1 MPGGSRKAASSP
13 KALNPSTLNRCKPG
27 AGKPPQDRQRGG
39 YAEFGAPGAFW
50 FMPVSALGFR
60 IGDWVLG
67 LRVYRL
73 GFKAGAVKVKDC
85 RPASVQGGEGVNSV
99 S

>member
-1 MPGGSRKAASSP
+1 
-13 KALNPSTLNRCKPG
+13 
-27 AGKPPQDRQRGG
+27 
-39 YAEFGAPGAFW
+39 
-50 FMPVSALGFR
+50 MPVSALGFR

-67 LRVYRL
+67 LRVYGL